1 MMRNNSMKVNKEFM
15 DNYEVDFWTQVKLS
29 VYGLVT
35 FVLFMSL
42 FAN

>member
-1 MMRNNSMKVNKEFM
+1 MNKVNKEYL
-15 DNYEVDFWTQVKLS
+15 DGYEMEFWTQVKVSL
-29 VYGLVT
+29 YGLVT